1 MLNTFARWIN
11 SKAAFV
17 LAFSLVLAGLVMGLS
32 HAAVTLTGA
41 HGHSATRGT
50 SGGPCGEVLT
60 WFAAD
65 VPLRSVNDFLLQ
77 YGAVITYG
85 PNEEGAYQLHFPDLQ
100 TDDAV
105 QVTSRAA
112 GVIRARANAQC
123 RAADAVVTGGA
134 AS

>member
-17 LAFSLVLAGLVMGLS
+17 LAFALVLVGLVMGLS
-32 HAAVTLTGA
+32 HAAATLAGA
-41 HGHSATRGT
+41 NGHSATRGA
-50 SGGPCGEVLT
+50 SGGTCGEVLT

-77 YGAVITYG
+77 YGAIITYG
-85 PNEEGAYQLHFPDLQ
+85 PNEEGAYQLHFPALPADEALR
-100 TDDAV
+100 
-105 QVTSRAA
+105 VTSHAA
-112 GVIRARANAQC
+112 GVMRARANPQC
-123 RAADAVVTGGA
+123 RAADAADTDGA